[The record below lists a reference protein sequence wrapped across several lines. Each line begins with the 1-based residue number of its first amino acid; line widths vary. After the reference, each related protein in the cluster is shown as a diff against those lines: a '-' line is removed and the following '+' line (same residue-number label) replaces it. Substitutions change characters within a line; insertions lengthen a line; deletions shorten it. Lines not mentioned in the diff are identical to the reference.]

1 MGRDFNYINVYKM
14 QSRMNELGMRQKD
27 LADKSGVSPMCIS
40 NVINGHVVPRVDTI
54 VYLAEALKMDVG
66 ELITK

>member
-14 QSRMNELGMRQKD
+14 QSRMNELGRGERELCEESGGSRMCV
-27 LADKSGVSPMCIS
+27 SGVMSGCGI
-40 NVINGHVVPRVDTI
+40 PRVGTI
-54 VYLAEALKMDVG
+54 VYLAEALEMDVG